1 ASLVLVPVGRA
12 GWLYAVVASVAGA
25 VFLFEA
31 YRLSDRVKAGGEIRP
46 MRLFHFSN
54 TYLTLLFA
62 GIAASSLLL

>member
-1 ASLVLVPVGRA
+1 
-12 GWLYAVVASVAGA
+12 
-25 VFLFEA
+25 
-31 YRLSDRVKAGGEIRP
+31 